1 MRGSNK
7 KYRICGQIAICL
19 FGAVNY
25 DILNL
30 IRVGMLSICD
40 RSIFGFLANY
50 QGKFSLITW
59 QLRCRYQA
67 KIRPSTRAFGIK
79 KTYLRLTT

>member
-1 MRGSNK
+1 MDSNRRTK
-7 KYRICGQIAICL
+7 NNRCAATLKNTVSADKWGFACL
-19 FGAVNY
+19 APVNY

-50 QGKFSLITW
+50 QGK
-59 QLRCRYQA
+59 
-67 KIRPSTRAFGIK
+67 
-79 KTYLRLTT
+79 LT